1 MVTTQVERHTNM
13 LDFSN
18 QANHPRTKS
27 RNTNI
32 GSHETQLDDRRL
44 SNESIESE
52 VKRSLERQE

>member
-1 MVTTQVERHTNM
+1 M

-32 GSHETQLDDRRL
+32 GSNETQLDDRRL